1 MRKISSY
8 ITERTIYVL
17 MKLWWYPLFTTP
29 KRFVVF
35 LECSLKQE
43 SAGRHAAPYWH
54 ISLIP
59 SQPVPVLTPLCCL
72 LSREATHTHVLVFGL
87 TRLCSNS
94 QSTEVEAGKL
104 TTTPPLLSHKNW
116 KWDHFDIFNLLFKFY
131 SKQCKHM
138 TKYIYTYWNFVIIDT
153 VLSLQIHLQR
163 WIDTVN
169 RKCQRHTIC
178 CGQIYAAA
186 S

>member
-1 MRKISSY
+1 MRKLSRY

-17 MKLWWYPLFTTP
+17 MKWWWYPLCITP
-29 KRFVVF
+29 KRFVGF

-43 SAGRHAAPYWH
+43 SAGRHVAPYWY
-54 ISLIP
+54 ISLIA
-59 SQPVPVLTPLCCL
+59 SQPCSYSFVLWRRNIYPCS
-72 LSREATHTHVLVFGL
+72 SRP
-87 TRLCSNS
+87 CSKP
-94 QSTEVEAGKL
+94 QSTELEAGTL
-104 TTTPPLLSHKNW
+104 TITPPLLSHTNW
-116 KWDHFDIFNLLFKFY
+116 KRDHFGIFKLLLKFY

-163 WIDTVN
+163 WVDTVN
-169 RKCQRHTIC
+169 RKCQRYTIC
-178 CGQIYAAA
+178 CWQIYAAA